1 MKLKLN
7 NREEEIISS
16 EALLSVNDIL
26 HIKSFTYKD
35 IIAIINGKVIH
46 DEDYDIPQIK
56 EFDEVMLMHVFG
68 GG

>member
-7 NREEEIISS
+7 NREEEITSS
-16 EALLSVNDIL
+16 ETLLSVNDIL

-35 IIAIINGKVIH
+35 IIAIINGKIVH
-46 DEDYDIPQIK
+46 DEDYGIPQIK
-56 EFDEVMLMHVFG
+56 EFDDVMLMHVFG